1 MILLLQTLWTTA
13 IDIVPIAVIISV
25 FQFAI
30 LRRRLHR
37 AKRILL
43 GFIMVWLGLTLF
55 LVGLEQ
61 ALFPIGSLMAE
72 QLLSE
77 PFLPEISAGTERHW
91 SHYYWIYLFAF
102 AIGGAATMAEPALI
116 AVSLKAG
123 EMSNGRIKPLYL
135 RIAVSMGMA
144 LGITLGAVRIVNG
157 LPLQGFI
164 MVAYVIVIVQT
175 MSAPKY
181 IVPLAY
187 DSGGVTTSTVTVPI
201 ITALGLGLAVGIE
214 GRDPLLDGFGM
225 IALACLFPI
234 MTVMGYAQMADWSN
248 RRRKIGRE

>member
-1 MILLLQTLWTTA
+1 MMLQVLWSTALDILP
-13 IDIVPIAVIISV
+13 IVVIISV

-37 AKRILL
+37 APHIAA
-43 GFIMVWLGLTLF
+43 GFLMVWLGLTLF

-61 ALFPIGSLMAE
+61 ALFPIGTLMAE
-72 QLLSE
+72 QLISE
-77 PFLPEISAGTERHW
+77 PFLPELAAGAEHHW

-102 AIGGAATMAEPALI
+102 AIGAATTMAEPALI
-116 AVSLKAG
+116 AVSMKAE
-123 EMSNGRIKPLYL
+123 EMSSSRIQALYL
-135 RIAVSMGMA
+135 RVAVALGMA
-144 LGITLGAVRIVNG
+144 FGITLGAVRIVNG

-164 MVAYVIVIVQT
+164 LVAYLIVIVQT
-175 MSAPKY
+175 LTAPKY

-187 DSGGVTTSTVTVPI
+187 DAGGVTTSTITVPI

-234 MTVMGYAQMADWSN
+234 MTVMGYAQMARFSQ
-248 RRRKIGRE
+248 RRTEAN